1 MDENNVVE
9 NEVMD
14 QANEIVEDS
23 QVTKSD
29 VALTIGG
36 VAVLAAAGYGMYQ
49 LGKKAVTKIKSKINK
64 KSAEDKMTEIPDPDD
79 GFEEFEEETE
89 IHVVK

>member
-1 MDENNVVE
+1 MNENNAVE

-14 QANEIVEDS
+14 QENEIVDS

-64 KSAEDKMTEIPDPDD
+64 KSAEDEMTMTEIPDPDD
-79 GFEEFEEETE
+79 GFEEETE